1 MNSTLSA
8 PCISVEDQQKSF
20 INWFRNSSPY
30 IHAHRGCTFVISFGG
45 EAVLDDSFADLIHDF
60 ALLNSLGIRLV
71 LVHGIRPQIDERLNK
86 QNIRSEFHGHLR
98 ITDDAALKCVKEA
111 AGMVRV
117 EIESL
122 LSMGLPN
129 SPMSGADI
137 RVSSGNLIKARP
149 MGVIDGIDHC
159 HTGQVRRIDQE
170 GIRQQLDQ
178 NHVVLISPIGYSPSG
193 ETFNLCAEKVATE
206 VAIALQA
213 EKLVLLTEK
222 SCGFSVLTSDEAED
236 YLAKNPTLSVEHRNP
251 LEAAIHG
258 CRSGV
263 KRVHLIDRTYD
274 GALLLELF
282 SRKGLGTLISSN
294 PFEELRPAVL
304 KDIGGIL
311 ELIKPLEDRGQLIKR
326 SRESLEMKIS
336 DYFVIEIDGLIV
348 GCAALHLLPEESKGE
363 IACIAIHPEY
373 RHAERGSLL
382 LECLMEKAKQ
392 LNIRQLFL
400 LSTQT
405 MHWFLE
411 RGFQTIP
418 DSQLPDSLKTLYNAR
433 RNSKVLYKT
442 FT

>member
-1 MNSTLSA
+1 MNSIFSA
-8 PCISVEDQQKSF
+8 SCISVEEQQRSF
-20 INWFRNSSPY
+20 VRWFRNSSPY

-45 EAVLDDSFADLIHDF
+45 EAVLDKNFASLIHDF

-86 QNIRSEFHGHLR
+86 QNITSAFHQHLR
-98 ITDDAALKCVKEA
+98 ITDDAALACVKEA

-129 SPMSGADI
+129 SPMSGAEI
-137 RVSSGNLIKARP
+137 RVSSGNLVTARP
-149 MGVIDGIDHC
+149 IGVIDGIDHC
-159 HTGQVRRIDQE
+159 HTGQVRRIDRD
-170 GIRQQLDQ
+170 GIHQQLDQ

-222 SCGFSVLTSDEAED
+222 SYGIPQMTTNEAEA
-236 YLAKNPTLSVEHRNP
+236 YLVNNPTLGSELKNP
-251 LEAAIHG
+251 LAAAIHG
-258 CRSGV
+258 CQSGV
-263 KRVHLIDRTYD
+263 KRVHLINRTYD

-311 ELIKPLEDRGQLIKR
+311 ELIKPLEDQGQLIKR

-348 GCAALHLLPEESKGE
+348 GCAALHLLPGTSKGE

-373 RHAERGSLL
+373 RHAERGSHLL
-382 LECLMEKAKQ
+382 KCLMEKAKQ
-392 LNIRQLFL
+392 QNIHQLFL

-405 MHWFLE
+405 MHWFIE

-418 DSQLPDSLKTLYNAR
+418 VAQLPDSLKSLYNSR
-433 RNSKVLYKT
+433 RNSKILYKKIP
-442 FT
+442 